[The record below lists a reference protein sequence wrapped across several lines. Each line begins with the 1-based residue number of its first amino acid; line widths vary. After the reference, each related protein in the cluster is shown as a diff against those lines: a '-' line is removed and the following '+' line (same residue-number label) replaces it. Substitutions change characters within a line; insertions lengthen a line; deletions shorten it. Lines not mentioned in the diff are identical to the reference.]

1 MRSKAVI
8 SILGVLMTA
17 SISGI
22 ILWLLM
28 DSNGL
33 GHLGL
38 AGVFLVSMFSHLTV
52 VARDMFVPLYLTQ
65 TPIYNPLVLGAT
77 AGIGAAIGEVT
88 TYLLGRGIAET
99 VNDEENRTASRLS
112 DWIRRYGLWAVLLV
126 AMTPLP
132 DTPIVL
138 IAGSNRLPFGKL
150 FIAECVGK
158 TTLYSLGAVIGGFVF
173 TGLTNIFGS
182 LTASII
188 TVIASL
194 LFCIFVTSK
203 KSRRAIFG
211 WLGSLLL

>member
-1 MRSKAVI
+1 
-8 SILGVLMTA
+8 MTA
-17 SISGI
+17 SISGVF
-22 ILWLLM
+22 LWLLM

-211 WLGSLLL
+211 WLGSMLL

>member
-1 MRSKAVI
+1 M
-8 SILGVLMTA
+8 
-17 SISGI
+17 
-22 ILWLLM
+22 LM

-88 TYLLGRGIAET
+88 TYLLGWGIAET
-99 VNDEENRTASRLS
+99 VNDEGNRTASRLT

-182 LTASII
+182 LTVSII

>member
-1 MRSKAVI
+1 M
-8 SILGVLMTA
+8 
-17 SISGI
+17 
-22 ILWLLM
+22 LM

-211 WLGSLLL
+211 WLGSMLL

>member
-1 MRSKAVI
+1 M
-8 SILGVLMTA
+8 
-17 SISGI
+17 
-22 ILWLLM
+22 LM